1 MFAFSRAFLCG
12 AVQFLAPPAQA
23 QGYPLPYAILVA
35 FYEAR
40 QILGCPLCN
49 YPLGSPTY
57 VVRTAEGLNLAFAD
71 GTTAVRAAELLNWMA
86 RAKNQCAR
94 AEYELGFEEYTEM
107 MSLRDEKTVHGWDE
121 GVFGVVNPH
130 RDLSS
135 LAEYVLPPFHN
146 CLTHRVARAK
156 ASPDRTDRARLKW
169 SRR

>member
-1 MFAFSRAFLCG
+1 MFAFSRAFLCVFV

-57 VVRTAEGLNLAFAD
+57 VVRT
-71 GTTAVRAAELLNWMA
+71 RAAELLNWMA